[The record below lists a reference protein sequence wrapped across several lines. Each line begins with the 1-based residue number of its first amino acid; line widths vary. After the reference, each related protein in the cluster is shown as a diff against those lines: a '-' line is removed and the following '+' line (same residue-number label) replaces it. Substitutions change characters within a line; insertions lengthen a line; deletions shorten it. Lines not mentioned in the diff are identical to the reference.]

1 MLFWISGALTSFCL
15 SYYLQKKIDSDF
27 FAIIDA
33 YDKPRVFFENQNLV
47 TFEKTWFYH
56 DFFKNI
62 KKPDL
67 KYLSNF
73 EKKYDINLWNLVIN
87 ERIFY
92 RFNSIYKFSND
103 EILSILEHECK
114 FFEKILSDVKPDFL
128 IMFESYYLYRIYT
141 ILITLYLFDAILLII
156 SRKIVYNKLP
166 ILLIKALFLPLR
178 VILRIGSISEILNSE
193 YSLVSIIGVLKLSI

>member
-1 MLFWISGALTSFCL
+1 MTVQSSELIRDFYTWVCPKKIDLKNNDKVLFWISGALTSFCL

-73 EKKYDINLWNLVIN
+73 EK
-87 ERIFY
+87 
-92 RFNSIYKFSND
+92 
-103 EILSILEHECK
+103 
-114 FFEKILSDVKPDFL
+114 
-128 IMFESYYLYRIYT
+128 
-141 ILITLYLFDAILLII
+141 
-156 SRKIVYNKLP
+156 
-166 ILLIKALFLPLR
+166 
-178 VILRIGSISEILNSE
+178 
-193 YSLVSIIGVLKLSI
+193 